1 MNISSQ
7 EKIEIKKELISCL
20 SPEEEIYKIVIFGS
34 FVSSTS
40 PNDIDVAVFQN
51 SNDNYIN
58 LAMKYRRKIRNIS
71 KKIPIDII
79 PLKKDVTNC
88 NFLSEIL
95 RGEVIH
101 EK

>member
-1 MNISSQ
+1 MIISAQ
-7 EKIEIKKELISCL
+7 EKNEIKKNLISCL
-20 SPEEEIYKIVIFGS
+20 SSEKEIYKIVIFGS
-34 FVSSTS
+34 FISSIS
-40 PNDIDVAVFQN
+40 PNDVDVAIFQN

-58 LAMKYRRKIRNIS
+58 LAMKYRRKIRDIS

-79 PLKKDVTNC
+79 PLRKDITNC
-88 NFLSEIL
+88 DFLSEIL